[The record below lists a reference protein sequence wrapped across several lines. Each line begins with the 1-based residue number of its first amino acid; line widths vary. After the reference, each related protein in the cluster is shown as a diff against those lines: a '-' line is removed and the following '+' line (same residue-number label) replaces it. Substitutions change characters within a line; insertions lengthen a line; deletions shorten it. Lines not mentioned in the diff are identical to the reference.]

1 MVLKTL
7 RRILVAVVLCV
18 GVGGLAAAPA
28 VAATASG
35 SGASTEPFTPP
46 YRAVG

>member
-18 GVGGLAAAPA
+18 GIGGIAAAPA
-28 VAATASG
+28 IAET
-35 SGASTEPFTPP
+35 SGADASSSPFTPP